1 MRARLLV
8 LAAVA
13 AVGSTLLTG
22 CGGEPDEPE
31 VAAPKTNVS
40 FKPAPTYTAPLATP
54 SGTGVVPWWTG
65 GGEELVNG
73 TISSARR
80 AYAEHEADRMVIDLS
95 FLSGRLTEAKTYA
108 SIPDAKAME
117 SWTKAREQLNTGMRK
132 VVAASADALP
142 KLEPERAAEVSA
154 AGWADIGSGIET
166 LKDTYAQLKDLGCV
180 PAYASDNPWV

>member
-8 LAAVA
+8 LAA
-13 AVGSTLLTG
+13 AVGFALLTG

-40 FKPAPTYTAPLATP
+40 FKPAPTYTAPEPTRGGA
-54 SGTGVVPWWTG
+54 GVVPWWAG
-65 GGEELVNG
+65 GGEDLVNG
-73 TISSARR
+73 TISAARR
-80 AYAEHEADRMVIDLS
+80 AYAEHEADKMVIDLS

-117 SWTKAREQLNTGMRK
+117 SWTKAREQLNTGMHK
-132 VVAASADALP
+132 VAAASADALP

-180 PAYASDNPWV
+180 PAYASDDPWV